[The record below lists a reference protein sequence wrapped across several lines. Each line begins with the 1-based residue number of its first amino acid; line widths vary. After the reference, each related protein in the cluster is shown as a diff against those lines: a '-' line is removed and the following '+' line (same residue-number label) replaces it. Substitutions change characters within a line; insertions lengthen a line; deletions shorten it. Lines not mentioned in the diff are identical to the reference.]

1 MGASDVIR
9 AKLLDK
15 FQNAARERI
24 DRVCHVV
31 LVLGTPDWND
41 ESQRTAMHEL
51 HTLKGES
58 RMMQFADVSNLAHA
72 AEDLILRQ
80 PAAAPVLRDLL
91 LRMLDI
97 SLAII
102 HGQEGASETVQAL
115 VDAGKSLSS
124 TAQKA
129 PAAPVTPDVQQA
141 PVAPEPQPRRTLSLP
156 RAEPSVRIDVSKLD
170 ELTEVAANL
179 MVNQAS
185 IEYALDDLLAALRS
199 VDDNGIVAGIITE
212 IGKIREDVRDN
223 GLRVHSL
230 ESQVR
235 DLRLL
240 PLATL
245 FDAYP
250 RAVHDLAR
258 EQGKDVR
265 VEVAGTDVEIDKHV
279 FEALEEPL
287 LHLVRNAI
295 DHGIEMPLE
304 REQRGK
310 EPTATIVLSAEQRG
324 GWVELEVR
332 DDGKGIAP
340 QDVRN
345 AVLRQGL
352 LTESEVATRSDQQIL
367 AYLFRAGFSTRT
379 TVTDVSGRG
388 MGLDI
393 VKQRIEALG
402 GSVRIDSEPGA
413 GTAFQMRVPIS
424 AVLVRAMVVEAAG
437 ALCALP
443 ADAVVGLLR
452 VETDRVRREAGQTV
466 LEVDGELLPL
476 FELAQLLCNEAP
488 RPPRIDTDLVLVVEG
503 QNGKMAVLVD
513 RFRGEHK
520 LVHRAMDP
528 FCEGLRLFAGSA
540 TLDSGELIVLLN
552 VPELLAAADPHHRAV
567 SARVERQRSVLVVE
581 DSAVARELVAHT
593 LRDAGFV
600 VEEASHG
607 REALERLRHWRP
619 DVIVSDID
627 MPEVDGWSLL
637 AQVRR
642 ERALRDVPIVVFSS
656 RTEPDDRERA
666 KALGADAYLVK
677 TQTLES
683 ILVAT
688 VARVV
693 SEAGRT

>member
-1 MGASDVIR
+1 MGAADAIR
-9 AKLLDK
+9 AKLHEK
-15 FQNAARERI
+15 FRATASERI
-24 DRVCHVV
+24 DRVSRAV
-31 LVLGTPDWND
+31 LQLGTPDWNE
-41 ESQRTAMHEL
+41 ESQRASMHEL
-51 HTLKGES
+51 HTLKGEA
-58 RMMQFADVSNLAHA
+58 RMMRFGEVSSLAHLGEELVLA
-72 AEDLILRQ
+72 Q
-80 PAAAPVLRDLL
+80 PGKPQTLRDLL
-91 LRMLDI
+91 LRILDLA
-97 SLAII
+97 LAITQ
-102 HGQEGASETVQAL
+102 GQEVAAADVE
-115 VDAGKSLSS
+115 DIIERGKSFAGVTRFSE
-124 TAQKA
+124 ARA
-129 PAAPVTPDVQQA
+129 PAPGAPIA
-141 PVAPEPQPRRTLSLP
+141 PRDKPPLAMP
-156 RAEPSVRIDVSKLD
+156 RAEPSVRIDVRKLD
-170 ELTEVAANL
+170 ELTEVSANL
-179 MVNQAS
+179 MVNQAA
-185 IEYALDDLLAALRS
+185 IEYAIDDLITTLRG
-199 VDDNGIVAGIITE
+199 VDDDGAVASIITE
-212 IGKIREDVRDN
+212 IAKIREDVRDN

-250 RAVHDLAR
+250 LAVHDLAR

-279 FEALEEPL
+279 FEALGEPL

-295 DHGIEMPLE
+295 DHGIETPRD

-340 QDVRN
+340 HDVR
-345 AVLRQGL
+345 ATVLRRGL
-352 LTESEVATRSDQQIL
+352 LTETEVATRSDQQIL
-367 AYLFRAGFSTRT
+367 SFLFRPGFSTRT

-413 GTAFQMRVPIS
+413 GTAFLMRIPIS
-424 AVLVRAMVVEAAG
+424 AVLVRGMVVEAAG
-437 ALCALP
+437 AVCAVP
-443 ADAVVGLLR
+443 ADSVAGVLR
-452 VETDRVRREAGQTV
+452 LEIDKVRCEDGQTV
-466 LEVDGELLPL
+466 LEVDGECLPL
-476 FELAQLLCNEAP
+476 FELAQLLSNDA
-488 RPPRIDTDLVLVVEG
+488 RRQTRIDTDLALVVQAQSG
-503 QNGKMAVLVD
+503 RMAVLVD

-528 FCEGLRLFAGSA
+528 FCEGLRLYAGTA
-540 TLDSGELIVLLN
+540 TLDSGELVVLLN
-552 VPELLAAADPHHRAV
+552 VPELLAAGDPHHRAV

-581 DSAVARELVAHT
+581 DSELARTLVVHT
-593 LRDAGFV
+593 LREAGFF
-600 VEEASHG
+600 VEQAGHG
-607 REALERLRHWRP
+607 GEALERLRNWRP

-637 AQVRR
+637 TQVRR
-642 ERALRDVPIVVFSS
+642 ERNLRDVPVVVFSS
-656 RTEPDDRERA
+656 RAAPQDRERA

-683 ILVAT
+683 MLVAT

-693 SEAGRT
+693 SEGGRP